1 MTTMA
6 KILKYRNKKV
16 SYQGIDFDSKK
27 EMYRYIRLKSMQE
40 EGLISDLRLQVPFEL
55 IPAIYEDEIVKLKTK
70 TKVVKRCVQKAVKYV
85 ADFVYK
91 DHYGYEIVEDS
102 KGLRTK
108 EYVLKKKMMR
118 AFLGITI
125 KEV

>member
-1 MTTMA
+1 M
-6 KILKYRNKKV
+6 KSKYRNKKV
-16 SYQGIDFDSKK
+16 AFDGITFDSKK

-40 EGLISDLRLQVPFEL
+40 EGSISDLRLQVPYVL
-55 IPAIYEDEIVKLKTK
+55 IPAIYEDEIVTLKTK
-70 TKVVKRCVQKAVKYV
+70 TKVVKKCVQQAVKYV

-91 DHYGYEIVEDS
+91 DHYGYEIVEDT
-102 KGLRTK
+102 KGMRT
-108 EYVLKKKMMR
+108 EGYLLKKKMMR

>member
-1 MTTMA
+1 MR
-6 KILKYRNKKV
+6 LKYGNKK
-16 SYQGIDFDSKK
+16 STYDGITFDSKK

-40 EGLISDLRLQVPFEL
+40 EGLISDLRLQVPYEL
-55 IPAIYEDEIVKLKTK
+55 IPAIYEEEIVKLKTK
-70 TKVVKRCVQKAVKYV
+70 TKVVKRCVQHAVKYV

-102 KGLRTK
+102 KGLRT
-108 EYVLKKKMMR
+108 EGYLLKKKMMR

>member
-1 MTTMA
+1 M
-6 KILKYRNKKV
+6 KRKYHNKKV
-16 SYQGIDFDSKK
+16 TFDGLEFDSKK

-40 EGLISDLRLQVPFEL
+40 EGLISDLRMQVPYEI
-55 IPAIYEDEIVKLKTK
+55 IPAVYEEEMIQLKTK
-70 TKVVKRCVQKAVKYV
+70 VKTVTKCVQRATYYL

-91 DHYGYEIVEDS
+91 DKDGNEIVLDT
-102 KGLRTK
+102 KGFRTK
-108 EYVLKKKMMR
+108 EYLLKKKMMR